1 MKVKRFESIVEEK
14 FSGERIDKVLP
25 LVFTMLTRAKGQH
38 LIDSKNVLVDGE
50 SVKSSYKL
58 KLNQKIELI
67 IEEDSGSE
75 LTPQNIKLDVVYE
88 DDDLIVINKPID
100 LVVHPA
106 AGHKDLTL
114 VNALLYHFDKLSSV
128 NGNYRPGIVHRIDKD
143 TTGLLVVAKNDAAH
157 NNLALQIK
165 DKDANRLYYALVE
178 GEIDDAHFIIEAPI
192 GRSNKNRKKMAVVS
206 AGKDAKTEFKIVKR
220 FSGYTLLQAKLYTGR
235 THQIRVHLAYI
246 NHPIIGDQ
254 LYGKKNK
261 FNIKHQMLHA
271 YQLELIHPTTGKKV
285 VFNAE
290 LPEDFK
296 DLIKQIE
303 RPYIVK

>member
-14 FSGERIDKVLP
+14 YSGERIDKVLP
-25 LVFTMLTRAKGQH
+25 LIFTMLTRAKGQH
-38 LIDSKNVLVDGE
+38 LIDSKNVLVNGE
-50 SVKSSYKL
+50 SVKSSYKV

-67 IEEDSGSE
+67 IEEDIGSE
-75 LTPQNIKLDVVYE
+75 LTPQNIQLDVVYE

-143 TTGLLVVAKNDAAH
+143 TTGLLVVAKNDIAH
-157 NNLALQIK
+157 NNLASQIK

-206 AGKDAKTEFKIVKR
+206 DGKDAKTEFKIVKR

-246 NHPIIGDQ
+246 NHPIVGDQ

-290 LPEDFK
+290 LPDDFK

-303 RPYIVK
+303 RP

>member
-14 FSGERIDKVLP
+14 YSDERIDKVLP
-25 LVFTMLTRAKGQH
+25 LIFTWLTRAKGQH
-38 LIDSKNVLVDGE
+38 LIDSKNVLVNGV

-58 KLNQKIELI
+58 KTNQKIELML
-67 IEEDSGSE
+67 EEDSGSE
-75 LTPQNIKLDVVYE
+75 LTPQNIKLDIVYE

-206 AGKDAKTEFKIVKR
+206 DGKDAKTEFRIVKR

-271 YQLELIHPTTGKKV
+271 YQLELMHPTTGKKV
-285 VFNAE
+285 VFNAD
-290 LPEDFK
+290 LPEDFN
-296 DLIKQIE
+296 DLIKLIE
-303 RPYIVK
+303 RP

>member
-14 FSGERIDKVLP
+14 YSGERIDKVLP
-25 LVFTMLTRAKGQH
+25 LIFTMLTRAKGQH
-38 LIDSKNVLVDGE
+38 LIDSKNVLVNGE

-67 IEEDSGSE
+67 IEEDIGSE
-75 LTPQNIKLDVVYE
+75 LTPQNIQLDVVYE

-143 TTGLLVVAKNDAAH
+143 TTGLLVVAKNDIAH
-157 NNLALQIK
+157 NNLASQIK

-206 AGKDAKTEFKIVKR
+206 DGKDAKTEFKIVKR

-246 NHPIIGDQ
+246 NHPIVGDQ

-290 LPEDFK
+290 LPDDFK

-303 RPYIVK
+303 RP

>member
-14 FSGERIDKVLP
+14 YSGERIDKVLP
-25 LVFTMLTRAKGQH
+25 LIFTMLTRAKGQH
-38 LIDSKNVLVDGE
+38 LIDSKNVLVNGE

-67 IEEDSGSE
+67 IEEDIGSE
-75 LTPQNIKLDVVYE
+75 LTPQNIQLDVVYE

-143 TTGLLVVAKNDAAH
+143 TTGLLVVAKNDIAH
-157 NNLALQIK
+157 NNLASQIK

-206 AGKDAKTEFKIVKR
+206 DGKDAKTEFKIVKR

-246 NHPIIGDQ
+246 NHPIVGDQ

-290 LPEDFK
+290 LPDDFR

-303 RPYIVK
+303 RP

>member
-14 FSGERIDKVLP
+14 YSGERIDKVLP
-25 LVFTMLTRAKGQH
+25 LIFTMLTRAKGQH
-38 LIDSKNVLVDGE
+38 LIDSKNVLVNGE

-67 IEEDSGSE
+67 IEEDTSSE

-143 TTGLLVVAKNDAAH
+143 TTGLLVVAKNDATH

-165 DKDANRLYYALVE
+165 DKDANRLYYALVD

-206 AGKDAKTEFKIVKR
+206 DGKDAKTEFKIVKR

-271 YQLELIHPTTGKKV
+271 YQLELIHPKTGKKV

-303 RPYIVK
+303 RP

>member
-14 FSGERIDKVLP
+14 YSGERIDKVLP
-25 LVFTMLTRAKGQH
+25 LIFTMLTRAKGQH
-38 LIDSKNVLVDGE
+38 LIDSKNVLINGE

-67 IEEDSGSE
+67 IEEDTSSE

-143 TTGLLVVAKNDAAH
+143 TTGLLVVAKNDATH

-165 DKDANRLYYALVE
+165 DKDANRLYYALVD

-206 AGKDAKTEFKIVKR
+206 DGKDAKTEFKIVKR

-271 YQLELIHPTTGKKV
+271 YQLELIHPKTGKKV

-303 RPYIVK
+303 RP

>member
-14 FSGERIDKVLP
+14 YSGERIDKVLP
-25 LVFTMLTRAKGQH
+25 LIFTMLTRAKGQH
-38 LIDSKNVLVDGE
+38 LIDSKNVLVNGE

-67 IEEDSGSE
+67 IEEDIGSE

-143 TTGLLVVAKNDAAH
+143 TTGLLVVAKNDIAH
-157 NNLALQIK
+157 NNLASQIK

-206 AGKDAKTEFKIVKR
+206 DGKDAKTEFKIVKR

-246 NHPIIGDQ
+246 NHPIVGDQ

-290 LPEDFK
+290 LPDDFK

-303 RPYIVK
+303 RP

>member
-14 FSGERIDKVLP
+14 YSGERIDKVLP

-303 RPYIVK
+303 RP

>member
-14 FSGERIDKVLP
+14 YSDERIDKVLP
-25 LVFTMLTRAKGQH
+25 LIFTWLTRAKGQH
-38 LIDSKNVLVDGE
+38 LIDSKSVLVNGD

-58 KLNQKIELI
+58 KTNQKIELKL
-67 IEEDSGSE
+67 EEDSGSE
-75 LTPQNIKLDVVYE
+75 LTPQNIKLDIVYE

-206 AGKDAKTEFKIVKR
+206 DGKDAKTEFRIVKR

-271 YQLELIHPTTGKKV
+271 YQLELIHPSTGKKV
-285 VFNAE
+285 VFNAD
-290 LPEDFK
+290 LPEDFN
-296 DLIKQIE
+296 DLIKLIE
-303 RPYIVK
+303 RP

>member
-1 MKVKRFESIVEEK
+1 MKTKRFESIVEEK
-14 FSGERIDKVLP
+14 YTGERIDKVLP
-25 LVFTMLTRAKGQH
+25 LIFTSLTRAKGQH

-50 SVKSSYKL
+50 SVKASYKL
-58 KLNQKIELI
+58 KLNQKIELV
-67 IEEDSGSE
+67 IEEETGSE
-75 LTPQNIKLDVVYE
+75 LTPQNIKLEIVYE

-114 VNALLYHFDKLSSV
+114 VNALLYHFDKLSRV

-206 AGKDAKTEFKIVKR
+206 DGKDAKTEFKIVKR

-290 LPEDFK
+290 LPNDFK
-296 DLIKQIE
+296 DLIKLIE
-303 RPYIVK
+303 RP

>member
-14 FSGERIDKVLP
+14 YSGERIDKVLP

-206 AGKDAKTEFKIVKR
+206 AGKDAKTEFKIIKR

-303 RPYIVK
+303 RP

>member
-14 FSGERIDKVLP
+14 YGDERIDKVLP
-25 LVFTMLTRAKGQH
+25 LIFTWLTRAKGQH
-38 LIDSKNVLVDGE
+38 LIDSKHVLVNGE
-50 SVKSSYKL
+50 SVKASYKL
-58 KLNQKIELI
+58 KTNQKIELI
-67 IEEDSGSE
+67 LEEESGSE
-75 LTPQNIKLDVVYE
+75 LTPQNIKLDIVYE

-192 GRSNKNRKKMAVVS
+192 GRSNKNRKKMAVVTD
-206 AGKDAKTEFKIVKR
+206 GKDAKTEFRIVKR

-271 YQLELIHPTTGKKV
+271 YQLELIHPTSGKKV

-290 LPEDFK
+290 LPQDFK

-303 RPYIVK
+303 RP